1 MEQIQ
6 NNRVITDLYRENAQ
20 FPGIA
25 LDGSDVY
32 LCWQRFVDRHDSLM
46 ASCRRGDEV
55 VWEREISDGG
65 EVLHP
70 VILAHGGAIWYAW
83 SEYARENWRLLAR
96 CYRDGQWGEVLT
108 VASGEALFFPRLFTW
123 QGRLHVIWTE
133 QHKGS
138 AAAVLCPLT
147 EAGPGAAETVS
158 AVGEAYRAGAAEGGD
173 GNYNISIVFKT
184 TSNEYTQ
191 YMMAGAEK
199 AAAETGAVLDMKGAT
214 SETAYDEQQNMI
226 ETDLHA
232 NKYDAMIIAPLQ
244 GDMAS
249 TLVSGT
255 DMPIFAIDTDFNAP
269 EKISFIGIG
278 QKDAAASGGE
288 KAVEAAKAAGWDKIE
303 AAYIAGVQGD
313 STADARRTGFQEGI
327 DGAGGTFL
335 ADEVQYAD
343 AVADKATVC
352 MEGIMQSHPEGLAI
366 IACHNDDCAIAAA
379 RAAANNPAYAK
390 TIFIGFDGNITAA
403 QSILDGGE
411 TMTVAQSGY
420 DQGYQAVKTVVAHLN
435 GEKVDSFVD
444 CGTKVID
451 STTAEDYMATLKSQ
465 MDGKAVAQ

>member
-1 MEQIQ
+1 MQEKNIGSVVQIIGPVLDI
-6 NNRVITDLYRENAQ
+6 RFPAGHLPDLLNA
-20 FPGIA
+20 I
-25 LDGSDVY
+25 
-32 LCWQRFVDRHDSLM
+32 
-46 ASCRRGDEV
+46 EI
-55 VWEREISDGG
+55 ERDGG
-65 EVLHP
+65 KLVCEVAQQLGDDVVRCIAMSSTDGMVRGMEAVDTGSPIKVP
-70 VILAHGGAIWYAW
+70 VGNETLGRVFNLLGRAIDNKPQPVTCEKW
-83 SEYARENWRLLAR
+83 SIH
-96 CYRDGQWGEVLT
+96 RD
-108 VASGEALFFPRLFTW
+108 P
-123 QGRLHVIWTE
+123 
-133 QHKGS
+133 
-138 AAAVLCPLT
+138 P
-147 EAGPGAAETVS
+147 
-158 AVGEAYRAGAAEGGD
+158 
-173 GNYNISIVFKT
+173 
-184 TSNEYTQ
+184 
-191 YMMAGAEK
+191 
-199 AAAETGAVLDMKGAT
+199 
-214 SETAYDEQQNMI
+214 AYDEQQNMI

-232 NKYDAMIIAPLQ
+232 SKYDAMIIAPLQ
-244 GDMAS
+244 GDMAT

-343 AVADKATVC
+343 AVADKATLC